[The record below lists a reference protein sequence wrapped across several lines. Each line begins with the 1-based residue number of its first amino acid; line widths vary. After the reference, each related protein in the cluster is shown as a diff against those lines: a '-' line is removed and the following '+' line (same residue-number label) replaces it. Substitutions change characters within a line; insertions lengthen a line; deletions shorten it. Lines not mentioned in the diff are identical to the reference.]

1 MYKFLGAILFFS
13 AISFCNYATAQTTD
27 KLSAKDFLEYEDYNR
42 ALVEYLKLYKENKND
57 LDVNIKVGFCYLKV
71 NDDKTKA
78 IPYLDY
84 VYKKG
89 NYNDELIMY
98 LGIAYMYA
106 YKFDEAIKYFNIYRT
121 KVKTKNY
128 ELVDRYIEN
137 CESAKVLIKK
147 PANVTF
153 ENLGKTINT
162 KFPEYYPFI
171 TRDQSTLYFTS
182 SRETNAKKIQSS
194 EGFYTADI
202 YFSTVKR
209 GDWSRSKSIS
219 TIVNTAEDE
228 QCVYITPDGQT
239 MIIYIDNEQ
248 VHGDIFSTS
257 LSPKVKTFPAPIT
270 FEDPIN
276 TNSLE
281 LEGCISEDGNTMF
294 VSSNREGSLG
304 ETDLFKF
311 KKLPNGKWGL
321 PINLGANVNTKYKE
335 TFPVYDEKNKILYF
349 ASKGHTNMGGFDIFK
364 SKFDETTQTFGQA
377 INMGFPI
384 NTPEDNVG
392 FMLAENKRDGYMAA
406 VRKEGFGDL
415 DIYKITFNDVDVQP
429 SVIKGIVTTNDTSK
443 TEIDAFITLTD
454 ANTKVEI
461 DSKNINPTSGKYIF
475 AVGPGKYTL
484 TISSVGYE
492 VVKEEITVFDKI
504 DYVFEIDK
512 NITLIKIATLSTLPT
527 DETII
532 KPSGSAIPIKK
543 K

>member
-1 MYKFLGAILFFS
+1 MYKLFLAILFFS
-13 AISFCNYATAQTTD
+13 AMRFCNYATAQTTD

-78 IPYLDY
+78 IPYLEF

-89 NYNDELIMY
+89 TYSDELIMY

-147 PANVTF
+147 PVNVSF

-209 GDWSRSKSIS
+209 GDWSKSKSIS

-257 LSPKVKTFPAPIT
+257 LSPKVKSFPVPIT

-321 PINLGANVNTKYKE
+321 PINLGSNVNTKYKE

-415 DIYKITFNDVDVQP
+415 DIYKITFNDVDVRP

-443 TEIDAFITLTD
+443 KEIDAFISLTD
-454 ANTKVEI
+454 ANTKAEI
-461 DSKNINPTSGKYIF
+461 DSKNINPTSGKFIF

-484 TISSVGYE
+484 TLSSVGYE
-492 VVKEEITVFDKI
+492 AVKEEITVFDKI
-504 DYVFEIDK
+504 DYIFEIEK
-512 NITLIKIATLSTLPT
+512 NITLIKTATPTTLPT

-532 KPSGSAIPIKK
+532 KADGSAMPIKIK
-543 K
+543 